1 MTFRVVH
8 YINQFYAGMGGE
20 TGPAV
25 KVQAPCE
32 GIIAFQG
39 PGTGLFFGFRFPE

>member
-1 MTFRVVH
+1 MRNKSEKHFT
-8 YINQFYAGMGGE
+8 GGE